1 MAQAQCR
8 AYFRQPF
15 INARNAAIVNKR
27 SDNAALQRIAIK
39 SVANRPILARFT
51 FIEGF
56 VMPAIASP
64 GKTRGF
70 IIPIGGAEDR
80 TGSREIL
87 KRFVGLCGPKPSIA
101 IIPTASRLEDTGRNY
116 QELFRDLH
124 CANAEVLNF
133 TDRDHCDDIES
144 LNYLSQCDG
153 VFITGGNQ
161 LRLSTTIG
169 GTQVAKLL
177 RRRNADGMTIGGTS
191 AGAAIIPEHMIASGD
206 EGPTPRA
213 RMVQL
218 APGLGLSNKIMVDQH
233 FRQRDRMGRLLTAIA
248 LNPFAMGLGI
258 DEDTAAFIGPD
269 NIVEVVGSGTVT
281 FIDPFEIDQCSVAEA
296 DANEPIQLTNLR
308 LSVLKHGGRFNLDT
322 RRAL

>member
-1 MAQAQCR
+1 MRRNDIAPCFEVKRLSLEGGSYLRKKCCIAAKIVPI
-8 AYFRQPF
+8 AYFQAYTRP
-15 INARNAAIVNKR
+15 VNF
-27 SDNAALQRIAIK
+27 S
-39 SVANRPILARFT
+39 
-51 FIEGF
+51 EGF
-56 VMPAIASP
+56 AMPAIASP
-64 GKTRGF
+64 GKSRGF

-80 TGSREIL
+80 TGEREIL
-87 KRFVGLCGPKPSIA
+87 KRFLGLCGRKPTIA
-101 IIPTASRLEDTGRNY
+101 IIPTASRKEDTGKNY
-116 QELFRDLH
+116 QELFRDLD
-124 CANAEVLNF
+124 CANTEVLNF
-133 TDRDHCDDIES
+133 TERDHCDSPSS
-144 LNYLSQCDG
+144 LEFLSHCDG

-169 GTQVAKLL
+169 GTPVAKIL
-177 RRRNADGMTIGGTS
+177 RRRNADGMPVGGTS

-233 FRQRDRMGRLLTAIA
+233 FRQRDRLGRLLSAIA
-248 LNPFAMGLGI
+248 LNPFAIGLGI

-281 FIDPFEIDQCSVAEA
+281 FIDPFELDQSSVADA
-296 DANEPIQLTNLR
+296 DAHDPIQLTNLR
-308 LSVLKHGGRFNLDT
+308 LSVLKHGGRFHLDT

>member
-1 MAQAQCR
+1 MLR
-8 AYFRQPF
+8 R
-15 INARNAAIVNKR
+15 NKSGLSARTA
-27 SDNAALQRIAIK
+27 
-39 SVANRPILARFT
+39 PILAAEKFLDT
-51 FIEGF
+51 VLHGETVTPHDLKGYG
-56 VMPAIASP
+56 MPAIASP

-80 TGSREIL
+80 HGDREIL
-87 KRFVGLCGPKPSIA
+87 KRFVSLCGRKPSIA
-101 IIPTASRLEDTGRNY
+101 IIPTASRKEDTGKNY
-116 QELFRDLH
+116 QELFRDLD

-133 TDRDHCDDIES
+133 TDRDQCDEPKS
-144 LNYLSQCDG
+144 LDYLSRCDG

-191 AGAAIIPEHMIASGD
+191 AGAAIIPEHMIASGE

-233 FRQRDRMGRLLTAIA
+233 FRQRDRLGRLLSAIA
-248 LNPFAMGLGI
+248 LNPFAVGLGI

-269 NIVEVVGSGTVT
+269 NIVEIVGSGTVT
-281 FIDPFEIDQCSVAEA
+281 FIDPFDMDQSTIAEA
-296 DANEPIQLTNLR
+296 ESNEVIQLSNLR
-308 LSVLKHGGRFNLDT
+308 LSVLKHGGRFSLDS
-322 RRAL
+322 RRTLI

>member
-1 MAQAQCR
+1 M
-8 AYFRQPF
+8 
-15 INARNAAIVNKR
+15 NKR
-27 SDNAALQRIAIK
+27 GDHAALQRFKIK
-39 SVANRPILARFT
+39 TVINRPILARFIL
-51 FIEGF
+51 IEGF
-56 VMPAIASP
+56 VMPAIATP

-80 TGSREIL
+80 TGGREIL
-87 KRFVGLCGPKPSIA
+87 KRFVNLCGPKPSIA

-116 QELFRDLH
+116 QDLFRDLN
-124 CANAEVLNF
+124 CASAEVLNF
-133 TDRDHCDDIES
+133 TNRDHCDDTES

-177 RRRNADGMTIGGTS
+177 RRRNADGMTVGGTS

-233 FRQRDRMGRLLTAIA
+233 FRQRDRIGRLLTAIA

>member
-1 MAQAQCR
+1 
-8 AYFRQPF
+8 
-15 INARNAAIVNKR
+15 
-27 SDNAALQRIAIK
+27 
-39 SVANRPILARFT
+39 
-51 FIEGF
+51 
-56 VMPAIASP
+56 MPAIASP

-116 QELFRDLH
+116 QDLFRDLN

-133 TDRDHCDDIES
+133 TNRDHCDDTNS

-169 GTQVAKLL
+169 GTPVAKLL
-177 RRRNADGMTIGGTS
+177 RRRNADGMTVGGTS

>member
-1 MAQAQCR
+1 
-8 AYFRQPF
+8 
-15 INARNAAIVNKR
+15 
-27 SDNAALQRIAIK
+27 
-39 SVANRPILARFT
+39 
-51 FIEGF
+51 
-56 VMPAIASP
+56 MPAIASP

-116 QELFRDLH
+116 QDLFRDLN

-133 TDRDHCDDIES
+133 TNRDHCDDAQS
-144 LNYLSQCDG
+144 LDYLSQCDG

-233 FRQRDRMGRLLTAIA
+233 FRQRDRIGRLLTAIA

>member
-1 MAQAQCR
+1 
-8 AYFRQPF
+8 
-15 INARNAAIVNKR
+15 
-27 SDNAALQRIAIK
+27 
-39 SVANRPILARFT
+39 
-51 FIEGF
+51 
-56 VMPAIASP
+56 MPAIASP
-64 GKTRGF
+64 GKSRGF

-80 TGSREIL
+80 TGGREIL
-87 KRFVGLCGPKPSIA
+87 RRFVSLCGPKPSIA
-101 IIPTASRLEDTGRNY
+101 IIPTASRNEDTGRNY
-116 QELFRDLH
+116 QDLFRDLN
-124 CANAEVLNF
+124 CANTEVLNF
-133 TDRDHCDDIES
+133 TERDQCDEPSS
-144 LNYLSQCDG
+144 LEYLSRCDG

-169 GTQVAKLL
+169 GTPVAKLL

-233 FRQRDRMGRLLTAIA
+233 FRQRDRLGRLLSAIA

-269 NIVEVVGSGTVT
+269 NIVEIVGSGTVT

-296 DANEPIQLTNLR
+296 EAHDPIQLTNLR

>member
-1 MAQAQCR
+1 
-8 AYFRQPF
+8 
-15 INARNAAIVNKR
+15 
-27 SDNAALQRIAIK
+27 
-39 SVANRPILARFT
+39 
-51 FIEGF
+51 
-56 VMPAIASP
+56 MPALASP
-64 GKTRGF
+64 GKSRGY

-80 TGSREIL
+80 TGDRQIL
-87 KRFVGLCGPKPSIA
+87 KRFVELCGRRPQIA
-101 IIPTASRLEDTGRNY
+101 IIPTASRKEDTGRNY
-116 QELFRDLH
+116 QELFRDLD

-133 TDRDHCDDIES
+133 TERDQCEAPAS
-144 LNYLSQCDG
+144 LDYLQRCDG

-169 GTQVAKLL
+169 GTPVAKLL
-177 RRRNADGMTIGGTS
+177 RRRNADGMPIGGTS

-206 EGPTPRA
+206 EGASPRA

-233 FRQRDRMGRLLTAIA
+233 FRQRDRLGRLLAAIA
-248 LNPFAMGLGI
+248 LNPFAIGLGI

-281 FIDPFEIDQCSVAEA
+281 FIDPFELDQSSVADA
-296 DANEPIQLTNLR
+296 DLNEPIQLTNLR
-308 LSVLKHGGRFNLDT
+308 LSVLKNGGRFSLDT